1 MLGRPHSITIII
13 LACVMIFGSSG
24 CNQQDHSNTGSLAG
38 GSLSALAIIRPGN
51 TYRSSSCAPEWTN
64 TNDDARIIEPG
75 ETLEIANLEG
85 PGVINHIWSTMV
97 IGELFHPR
105 LLVIRMY
112 WDGSEHPSVECPL
125 GDFFG
130 VGFGLER
137 DLHSKPINVGSH
149 GRARNCYWKMPFR
162 KSARITITNEG
173 RTAIAPFFW
182 YVDWQQVPRL
192 PDNTAYFHAMYRQE
206 YPAKAGNYVIADI
219 QGEGQYVGTLL
230 NIHQRQGGW
239 WGEGDDFFFVDGE
252 KEPSL
257 RGTGSE
263 DYLCDAWGVRLAEY
277 PEYGTTVFEYNAPN
291 SRTSSY
297 RWHISD
303 PVSFD
308 KSLRVEIEHKGVVFD
323 KDGKLTTHF
332 GERTDD
338 FSSVAFW
345 YQRDIHKPFSPL
357 PPAYDRILHDPDNV
371 IEAESL
377 LKNITVS
384 GDNKAEVQYG
394 PWSGARQVRSDTAEP
409 SQEIEIE
416 FEVKKTGI
424 YNLTFYLTKA
434 TNYGIYIVKIDGNI
448 VEKPMDLYTESFHT
462 RGFTTPSRNLTAGK
476 HKLIFRNTGKNEAS
490 IGYGFGIDC
499 VVAKM
504 QEGN

>member
-1 MLGRPHSITIII
+1 MFSRSFLITAAF
-13 LACVMIFGSSG
+13 LACLIIGFSG
-24 CNQQDHSNTGSLAG
+24 CMRIDSSHTVMPES
-38 GSLSALAIIRPGN
+38 GSLSSLAAVIPGR
-51 TYRSSSCAPEWTN
+51 TYRSSSSAAEWRN
-64 TNDDARIIEPG
+64 TNEDARVIEPG
-75 ETLEIANLEG
+75 QTLEIANLQG

-112 WDGSEHPSVECPL
+112 WDGSQHPSVECPL

-162 KSARITITNEG
+162 ESARITITNEG
-173 RTAIAPFFW
+173 RKAISPFFW
-182 YVDWQQVPRL
+182 YVDWQQVPSL
-192 PDNTAYFHAMYRQE
+192 PDNAAYFHAMYRQE
-206 YPAKAGNYVIADI
+206 HPARPGNYVVADI
-219 QGEGQYVGTLL
+219 EGEGQYVGTLL
-230 NIHQRQGGW
+230 NIHQKQGSW
-239 WGEGDDFFFVDGE
+239 WGEGDDFFFIDGE

-263 DYLCDAWGVRLAEY
+263 DYLCDAWGVRLSSY
-277 PEYGTTVFEYNAPN
+277 PEYGTSVFEYNAPD

-308 KSLRVEIEHKGVVFD
+308 KSLRFEIEHKGVVFD
-323 KDGKLTTHF
+323 EKGELITHF
-332 GERTDD
+332 GERDDD

-345 YQRDIHKPFSPL
+345 YQRQIHKPFPPL
-357 PPAYDRILHDPDNV
+357 PPAYDRIRHDPDNV

-377 LKNITVS
+377 LENITVR
-384 GDNKAEVQYG
+384 GGKAQIQYG

-409 SQEIEIE
+409 GQELELE
-416 FEVKKTGI
+416 FEVEKAGLYT
-424 YNLTFYLTKA
+424 LSFYLTKA
-434 TNYGIYIVKIDGNI
+434 TNYGIYTAYVNGNAAG
-448 VEKPMDLYTESFHT
+448 KPMDLYTESFHT
-462 RGFTTPSRNLTAGK
+462 RGFILPNQNLAAGK
-476 HKLIFRNTGKNEAS
+476 NKLTLRNTGKNGAS
-490 IGYGFGIDC
+490 TGYGIGIDC
-499 VVAKM
+499 IVAEKK
-504 QEGN
+504 Q